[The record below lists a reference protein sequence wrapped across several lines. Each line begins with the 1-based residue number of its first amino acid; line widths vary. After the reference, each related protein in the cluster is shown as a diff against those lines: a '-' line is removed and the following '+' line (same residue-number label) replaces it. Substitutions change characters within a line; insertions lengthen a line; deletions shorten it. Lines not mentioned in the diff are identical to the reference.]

1 LDIATAALAQAALSF
16 KHGMS
21 QGTDDDQQRM
31 AALEARLRQ
40 REHEIALLRETAF
53 AIGSELDL
61 DKVFA
66 LIVDRARELIGAETV
81 LLPLLNRDCDEYTY
95 RAGSGAN
102 VGEIVGESLPLDFG
116 VCGWVWKHK
125 RPWWRG
131 VLSELSEQ
139 EKNLWEKEAGT
150 LLLVPLVGR
159 DHFLGGI
166 AGINKA
172 GGGEFSENDLHLLE
186 LFAGHAAIAIEN
198 AMAMERVAQARSDA
212 EAAQAE
218 LQRMNRRLSA
228 VNQELE
234 YLSLYDNLT
243 GLPNRSLFRDRIRK
257 EIEQHADTPLA
268 LVIVDID
275 RFQEINDTLG
285 HEAGDELL
293 RVVSGR
299 FVRALDPADTIS
311 RMAGDE
317 FAVLLAGADAEAA
330 MKAARR
336 LLATL
341 EQTVQLAGQEVL
353 VTAAAGIA
361 LFPQHGRE
369 LSTLFKHADA
379 AMLAAKRERSGA
391 HCFDERHDAGAPGR
405 IALIRDLR
413 AALDRE
419 EFTLHYQPKVELA
432 TSTIT
437 GVEAL
442 ARWRRPDGS
451 VVPPEMFITALEQTG
466 LILPFTWW
474 VLEAAMRQ
482 RVAWLKRRFDLR
494 IAVNVPVSVIMDPQF
509 IPGLGQLIERYG
521 SRGGITIEITEN
533 VFFGD
538 YDHLNAILSELRRFD
553 VECSIDD
560 FGTGHS
566 SLARLRLLPVTEL
579 KIDRSFVIDMLRSKD
594 DAVIVKSTI
603 DLAQNLG
610 LKVVAEGV
618 ENVQTLQQLYRL
630 RCDVV
635 QGHHIAKALPAVELE
650 RFLAHSKWA
659 VARLVEAAAP
669 GEAGNGSI

>member
-1 LDIATAALAQAALSF
+1 MTAHAQATLSF
-16 KHGMS
+16 NDGMT
-21 QGTDDDQQRM
+21 QATDDDQRRI
-31 AALEARLRQ
+31 AALEARLQQ

-53 AIGSELDL
+53 AIGSQLDL

-212 EAAQAE
+212 ETAQAE

-257 EIEQHADTPLA
+257 ELEQHTDAALA
-268 LVIVDID
+268 LLIVDID

-293 RVVSGR
+293 RVVAAR
-299 FVRALDPADTIS
+299 FVKALDPADTIS

-317 FAVLLAGADAEAA
+317 FAVLLAGADADAA
-330 MKAARR
+330 MNAARR

-341 EQTVQLAGQEVL
+341 DQTLQLAGQEVL

-361 LFPQHGRE
+361 LYPQHGRDV
-369 LSTLFKHADA
+369 STLFKHADA

-405 IALIRDLR
+405 ISLIRDLR

-451 VVPPEMFITALEQTG
+451 VVPPEMFITALEQTA
-466 LILPFTWW
+466 LIQPFTWW
-474 VLEAAMRQ
+474 VLETAMRQ
-482 RVAWLKRRFDLR
+482 RIAWLKRRFDLR

-509 IPGLGQLIERYG
+509 IPGLAQLIERFG

-553 VECSIDD
+553 IECSIDD

-566 SLARLRLLPVTEL
+566 SLARLRQLPVSEL
-579 KIDRSFVIDMLRSKD
+579 KIDRSFVIDMMRNKD

-635 QGHHIAKALPAVELE
+635 QGHHISRALPVVELE

-659 VARLVEAAAP
+659 VARLGDAP
-669 GEAGNGSI
+669 DMVGDPTI

>member
-1 LDIATAALAQAALSF
+1 
-16 KHGMS
+16 M
-21 QGTDDDQQRM
+21 DQQIDEPAERI
-31 AALEARLRQ
+31 AALEGALRQ
-40 REHEIALLRETAF
+40 REHEIALLRQTAF

-81 LLPLLNRDCDEYTY
+81 LLPLLNRGCDEYTY

-102 VGEIVGESLPLDFG
+102 VAEIVGESLPLDFG

-139 EKNLWEKEAGT
+139 EKNLWEREAGT
-150 LLLVPLVGR
+150 LLLVPLLGHE
-159 DHFLGGI
+159 HFLGGI
-166 AGINKA
+166 AGINKK

-186 LFAGHAAIAIEN
+186 LFAGQAAIAIEN
-198 AMAMERVAQARSDA
+198 AMAMERVAQARQDA
-212 EAAQAE
+212 ETAQGE
-218 LQRMNRRLSA
+218 LQRMNKRLSV

-234 YLSLYDNLT
+234 YLSLYDHLT
-243 GLPNRSLFRDRIRK
+243 GLPNRSLFRDRIRTQ
-257 EIEQHADTPLA
+257 IEQQAGKPLA
-268 LVIVDID
+268 LLIVDID

-293 RVVSGR
+293 RVVAGR
-299 FVRALDPADTIS
+299 FMRALGPADTIS

-317 FAVLLAGADAEAA
+317 FAVLLAGAGAEMATA
-330 MKAARR
+330 TARR

-341 EQTVQLAGQEVL
+341 DKTLQLAGQEVL

-361 LFPQHGRE
+361 LHPQHGDDV
-369 LSTLFKHADA
+369 SALFRHADA
-379 AMLAAKRERSGA
+379 AMVAAKREKCGV
-391 HCFDERHDAGAPGR
+391 HVFDEEHDAGAPGR

-413 AALDRE
+413 NALDRE
-419 EFTLHYQPKVELA
+419 EFALFYQPKVELA
-432 TSTIT
+432 TGTIT

-442 ARWRRPDGS
+442 ARWRRADGS
-451 VVPPEMFITALEQTG
+451 HVPPEMFITALEQTG

-474 VLEAAMRQ
+474 ALETALRQ
-482 RVAWLKRRFDLR
+482 RIAWLKRRFDLR
-494 IAVNVPVSVIMDPQF
+494 VAVNVPVSVIMDPQF
-509 IPGLGQLIERYG
+509 VTGLGQLVERYG
-521 SRGGITIEITEN
+521 GRGGITIEITEN

-538 YDHLNAILSELRRFD
+538 YDHLKAILSELRRFD
-553 VECSIDD
+553 IECSIDD

-566 SLARLRLLPVTEL
+566 SLARLRQLPVSEL
-579 KIDRSFVIDMLRSKD
+579 KIDRSFVVDMMRSKD

-635 QGHHIAKALPAVELE
+635 QGHHIAKALPVAQLE
-650 RFLAHSKWA
+650 HFFAHSKWA
-659 VARLVEAAAP
+659 VARVGEAAADEHS
-669 GEAGNGSI
+669 GGRSD

>member
-1 LDIATAALAQAALSF
+1 MTQSTDDAENRIAALDAQ
-16 KHGMS
+16 
-21 QGTDDDQQRM
+21 
-31 AALEARLRQ
+31 LRQ

-66 LIVDRARELIGAETV
+66 LIVDRVRELIGAETV

-159 DHFLGGI
+159 QHFLGGI

-172 GGGEFSENDLHLLE
+172 GGGDFSENDLHLLE
-186 LFAGHAAIAIEN
+186 LFAGQAAIAIEN
-198 AMAMERVAQARSDA
+198 AMAMERAAQARRDA

-218 LQRMNRRLSA
+218 LQRTNKRLSA

-257 EIEQHADTPLA
+257 EIEQRADAALA

-293 RVVSGR
+293 RAVAGR
-299 FVRALDPADTIS
+299 FTAALGPLDTIS
-311 RMAGDE
+311 RMSGDE
-317 FAVLLAGADAEAA
+317 FAVLLTGADAGTALRSA
-330 MKAARR
+330 KG

-341 EQTVQLAGQEVL
+341 DQTLQLAGQEVL
-353 VTAAAGIA
+353 VTAGVGIA
-361 LFPQHGRE
+361 LYPQHGRDVA
-369 LSTLFKHADA
+369 TLFKHADA
-379 AMLAAKRERSGA
+379 AMLAAKREKSGA
-391 HCFDERHDAGAPGR
+391 HLFDEQQDAGGPGR
-405 IALIRDLR
+405 FAMMRDLR
-413 AALDRE
+413 AALDHE
-419 EFTLHYQPKVELA
+419 EFALHYQPKVELA

-442 ARWRRPDGS
+442 ARWRRQDGS
-451 VVPPEMFITALEQTG
+451 LVPPDMFITALEQTG
-466 LILPFTWW
+466 LIQPFTWW
-474 VLEAAMRQ
+474 ALETAMRQ
-482 RVAWLKRRFDLR
+482 RIAWLKQRFDLR
-494 IAVNVPVSVIMDPQF
+494 IAVNVPISVIMDAQF
-509 IPGLGQLIERYG
+509 IPGLGQLVERHG
-521 SRGGITIEITEN
+521 AQGGITIEITEN

-538 YDHLNAILSELRRFD
+538 YDRLNAVLTELRRFD
-553 VECSIDD
+553 IECSIDD

-566 SLARLRLLPVTEL
+566 SLARLRQLPVAEL
-579 KIDRSFVIDMLRSKD
+579 KIDRSFVMDMMRSKD

-630 RCDVV
+630 RCDSV
-635 QGHHIAKALPAVELE
+635 QGYHISKALPVTELE

-659 VARLVEAAAP
+659 VARL
-669 GEAGNGSI
+669 GEAPPAQKNGDWSI

>member
-1 LDIATAALAQAALSF
+1 MTQATDEAI
-16 KHGMS
+16 
-21 QGTDDDQQRM
+21 RRIE
-31 AALEARLRQ
+31 ALEATLRQ

-53 AIGSELDL
+53 AVGSELEL

-102 VGEIVGESLPLDFG
+102 VDEIVGESLPLDFG

-131 VLSELSEQ
+131 VLSELPEH

-159 DHFLGGI
+159 EHFLGGI
-166 AGINKA
+166 AGINKS

-186 LFAGHAAIAIEN
+186 LFAGQAAIAIEN
-198 AMAMERVAQARSDA
+198 AMAMERVAQARRDA
-212 EAAQAE
+212 EAAQGE
-218 LQRMNRRLSA
+218 LQRMNKRLSA

-234 YLSLYDNLT
+234 YLSLYDHLT

-257 EIEQHADTPLA
+257 EIEQDGEAGLA
-268 LVIVDID
+268 LVIVDLD
-275 RFQEINDTLG
+275 GFQEINDSLG

-293 RVVSGR
+293 RIVAAR
-299 FVRALDPADTIS
+299 FAKALGPADTIS

-317 FAVLLAGADAEAA
+317 FAILLAGSDAESAQET
-330 MKAARR
+330 ARR
-336 LLATL
+336 LLQTL
-341 EQTVQLAGQEVL
+341 DQTLSLAGQEVA
-353 VTAAAGIA
+353 VTASAGVT
-361 LFPQHGRE
+361 LYPQHGRE
-369 LSTLFKHADA
+369 VSTLFKHADA
-379 AMLAAKRERSGA
+379 AMLTAKREKSGV
-391 HCFDERHDAGAPGR
+391 HVFDEEHDGGAPGR

-413 AALDRE
+413 AALERE
-419 EFTLHYQPKVELA
+419 EFALYYQPKVELA
-432 TSTIT
+432 TSTII

-442 ARWRRPDGS
+442 ARWHRQDGS
-451 VVPPEMFITALEQTG
+451 FVPPDMFITALEQTG
-466 LILPFTWW
+466 LIQPFTWW
-474 VLEAAMRQ
+474 ALETALRQ

-509 IPGLGQLIERYG
+509 MAGLGRLIERFG
-521 SRGGITIEITEN
+521 VRGGITIEITEN

-538 YDHLNAILSELRRFD
+538 YDRLNAVLSQLRSFD
-553 VECSIDD
+553 IECSIDD

-566 SLARLRLLPVTEL
+566 SLARLRQLPVAEL
-579 KIDRSFVIDMLRSKD
+579 KIDRSFVMDMMRSKD

-630 RCDVV
+630 RCDSV
-635 QGHHIAKALPAVELE
+635 QGYHIAKALPVAELE
-650 RFLAHSKWA
+650 HFLAHSKWA
-659 VARLVEAAAP
+659 VARLGQAATVP
-669 GEAGNGSI
+669 SNGDWSI

>member
-1 LDIATAALAQAALSF
+1 MTQPTGDNPDRI
-16 KHGMS
+16 
-21 QGTDDDQQRM
+21 
-31 AALEARLRQ
+31 AALEAQLRQ
-40 REHEIALLRETAF
+40 RDHEIELLRETTF
-53 AIGSELDL
+53 AVGSELDL

-81 LLPLLNRDCDEYTY
+81 LLPLLNPDCDEYTY
-95 RAGSGAN
+95 RAGAGAN
-102 VGEIVGESLPLDFG
+102 IEEIVGESLPLDFG

-159 DHFLGGI
+159 QHFLGGV
-166 AGINKA
+166 ACINKA
-172 GGGEFSENDLHLLE
+172 GGGEFTANDLQLLE
-186 LFAGHAAIAIEN
+186 LFAGQAAIAIEN
-198 AMAMERVAQARSDA
+198 AMAMERASQARREA
-212 EAAQAE
+212 EEAQGE
-218 LQRMNRRLSA
+218 LQRVNKRLSA

-243 GLPNRSLFRDRIRK
+243 GLPNRSLFRDRVRK
-257 EIEQHADTPLA
+257 EIEQHGDGGLA
-268 LVIVDID
+268 LLIVDID

-293 RVVSGR
+293 RVVAER
-299 FVRALDPADTIS
+299 FVKALAAADTIS

-317 FAVLLAGADAEAA
+317 FAVLLTGADGEAA
-330 MKAARR
+330 MKSARG

-341 EQTVQLAGQEVL
+341 DATLQLAGQEVL
-353 VTAAAGIA
+353 VTAGVGIA
-361 LFPQHGRE
+361 VYPQHGNDVA
-369 LSTLFKHADA
+369 TLFKHADA
-379 AMLAAKRERSGA
+379 AMLAAKRDKSGV
-391 HCFDERHDAGAPGR
+391 HLFDEQADSGDPGR
-405 IALIRDLR
+405 FALARDLR
-413 AALDRE
+413 AALDE
-419 EFTLHYQPKVELA
+419 QEFALYYQPKVELA

-442 ARWRRPDGS
+442 ARWRRKDGAF
-451 VVPPEMFITALEQTG
+451 VPPDMFITALEQTG

-474 VLEAAMRQ
+474 ALETAMRQ

-494 IAVNVPVSVIMDPQF
+494 VAVNVPISVIMDAQFMPQ
-509 IPGLGQLIERYG
+509 LARLVERHG
-521 SRGGITIEITEN
+521 VRGGITIEITEN

-538 YDHLNAILSELRRFD
+538 YDRLNAVLSELQGFD
-553 VECSIDD
+553 IECSIDD

-566 SLARLRLLPVTEL
+566 SLARLRQLPVAEL
-579 KIDRSFVIDMLRSKD
+579 KIDRSFVMDMLRSKD

-630 RCDVV
+630 RCDSV
-635 QGHHIAKALPAVELE
+635 QGFHIARALPVAELE
-650 RFLAHSKWA
+650 TFLAHSKWA
-659 VARLVEAAAP
+659 VARLGETAP
-669 GEAGNGSI
+669 ATASDWSI